1 MFTVVLSVYVTG
13 RNDIGQINFQAK
25 QLQLNS

>member
-13 RNDIGQINFQAK
+13 RNDIGQINFQEK